1 MRKILTL
8 AGSMLL
14 PAVAM
19 NAQAMDFNITA
30 GANLWNVSPSGYIQ
44 GRDGQQKLDAKND
57 LGLSSESSSQLFVQ
71 FDHFIPVIPNFRISK
86 TSLEFSGSKDRT
98 VTFMDE
104 TFTGNLSSS
113 VDLSHTDIT
122 AYYRFLDGVTSFVPL
137 VDLRLELGATVRLFD
152 GELSVTGDTASGR
165 QTESVDLNAPLP
177 MGYLAGRVG
186 VPFGLSAGASVNTI
200 SYSGSSLTDL
210 TFDVRYQYDG
220 FPLIKPGITAGYR
233 DFSLTL
239 DDLDDTYGDLTL
251 DGAFF
256 GAYIRAGF

>member
-1 MRKILTL
+1 MRKIMML
-8 AGSMLL
+8 AGTVLL
-14 PAVAM
+14 PLTAI
-19 NAQAMDFNITA
+19 NAQAVDFNITA
-30 GANLWNVSPSGYIQ
+30 GVNLWDVSPSGYIQ
-44 GRDGQQKLDAKND
+44 GKEGEDRLDVKD
-57 LGLSSESSSQLFVQ
+57 QLGLSGESSNQLFVQ
-71 FDHFIPVIPNFRISK
+71 FDHFIPVIPNFRVSQ
-86 TSLEFSGSKDRT
+86 TSLEFSGNTNKT
-98 VTFMDE
+98 VKFLGE
-104 TFTGNLSSS
+104 TYSGSTNTS
-113 VDLSHTDIT
+113 VDLSHTDVT
-122 AYYRFLDGVTSFVPL
+122 AYYRFLDGVTSFIPL
-137 VDLRLELGATVRLFD
+137 VDLRVELGATLRMFD
-152 GELSVTGDTASGR
+152 GSFAFEGTGAEPR
-165 QTESVDLNAPLP
+165 SVDLTAPLP